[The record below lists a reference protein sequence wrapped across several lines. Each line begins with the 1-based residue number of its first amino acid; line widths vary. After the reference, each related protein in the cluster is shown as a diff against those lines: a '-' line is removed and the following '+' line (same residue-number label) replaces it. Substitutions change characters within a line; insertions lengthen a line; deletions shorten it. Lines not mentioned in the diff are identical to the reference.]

1 MHSIT
6 FMRILS
12 ELSKD
17 TGEIENINSPIFYK
31 EIGLLI
37 KSPSIKKFQSPD
49 GRTQETVSKYLRKQ

>member
-1 MHSIT
+1 
-6 FMRILS
+6 MRILS

>member
-1 MHSIT
+1 
-6 FMRILS
+6 MRILS

-37 KSPSIKKFQSPD
+37 KSLSVKKILSPD
-49 GRTQETVSKYLRKQ
+49 GRTQETASKYLRSQ